1 MRKYFITGILVWAP
15 LAATIWVLSLLVGAM
30 DKSLLLIPKAYQPE
44 ALLGFPLPGVG
55 AVLSVIVIF
64 VTGLFTANM
73 IGQRLVRFWENVL
86 NRIPVVKSIYG
97 SVKNVSDAVFA
108 DQGVA
113 FQKVLLV
120 RFPHDGIW
128 AMAFQTAV
136 PAGEIAERLAE
147 SGCHIAVYVPT
158 TPNPTSGYYIFARKE
173 DVIELEMSVDVAL
186 KQIISMGLASPNGG
200 APVSGREKSGGCEKQ
215 G

>member
-15 LAATIWVLSLLVGAM
+15 LAATIWVLSLLVGVM

-64 VTGLFTANM
+64 VTGLFTANI

-86 NRIPVVKSIYG
+86 NRIPVVKSVYG

-120 RFPHDGIW
+120 RFPHNDTW

-136 PAGEIAERLAE
+136 PAGEVSERLE
-147 SGCHIAVYVPT
+147 KSGCYIAVYVPT

-173 DVIELEMSVDVAL
+173 DVIELDMSVDVAL
-186 KQIISMGLASPNGG
+186 KQIISMGLASPNNGT
-200 APVSGREKSGGCEKQ
+200 AASGCGKQ
-215 G
+215 V